1 MAIQLRT
8 LLRQAAAL
16 GAAAM
21 LLLLPSAAH
30 AADTQS
36 AGDLAAQVVALTNV
50 ERANVGL
57 PPLALAPELA
67 QSAQSYADVLAS
79 GACFAHTCGPIPD
92 LRDRAGSVGYQDWTA
107 IGENIA
113 GGQPTAED
121 VVAGWMSSPGH
132 RANLLSEN
140 YTEIGVGVSS
150 GPGQYGIYW
159 TQTFGARAYAPPD
172 FLALPEPD
180 PAAEPSAE
188 EWAAAG

>member
-21 LLLLPSAAH
+21 LLLPSAAH
-30 AADTQS
+30 ASDTLRS
-36 AGDLAAQVVALTNV
+36 GDLAAQVVALTNA

-57 PPLALAPELA
+57 PPLALAAELA
-67 QSAQSYADVLAS
+67 QSAQGYADVLAS
-79 GACFAHTCGPIPD
+79 GECFDHTCGPIPD

-132 RANLLSEN
+132 RANILSEN

-150 GPGQYGIYW
+150 GPGPYGIYW
-159 TQTFGARAYAPPD
+159 TQTFGARTASQPEL
-172 FLALPEPD
+172 LALPEP
-180 PAAEPSAE
+180 AAEPTGE